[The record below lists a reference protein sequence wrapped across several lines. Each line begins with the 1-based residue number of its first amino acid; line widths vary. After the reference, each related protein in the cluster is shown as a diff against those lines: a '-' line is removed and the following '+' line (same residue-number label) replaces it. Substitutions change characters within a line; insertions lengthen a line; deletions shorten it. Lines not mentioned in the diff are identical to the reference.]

1 MEEIEDF
8 KPVGL
13 SLQEIDEAKKGKFKI
28 VEKKVVEL
36 RPADLTAEQ
45 IEDAKKGRFAGI
57 E

>member
-1 MEEIEDF
+1 MEEVEDL

-13 SLQEIDEAKKGKFKI
+13 SLQEIDEAKKGKFKS
-28 VEKKVVEL
+28 VEKKVIEL

-57 E
+57 